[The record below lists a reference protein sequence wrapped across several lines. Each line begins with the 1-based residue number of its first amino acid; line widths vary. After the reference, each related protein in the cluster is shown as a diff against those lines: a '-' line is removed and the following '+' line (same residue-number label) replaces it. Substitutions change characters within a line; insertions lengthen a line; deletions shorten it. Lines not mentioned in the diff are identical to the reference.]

1 MKPLGSRISELRKG
15 RKMTQDELAIKMNV
29 SSQAVSKW
37 ENNLSIPDLP
47 ILIELADFFHV
58 SLDEL
63 VRPSAERVSY
73 IPEEQRKPEEE
84 LFLRIFVLSAEGDKV
99 KLNLP
104 FKIVRMAVEMGLAM
118 PQISGNVALEG
129 IDFNMILAMIDQGVL
144 GKLIE
149 VESADGDIVEIVVE

>member
-1 MKPLGSRISELRKG
+1 MKSLGSQISDLRKS

-47 ILIELADFFHV
+47 ILIELADFFHI

-63 VRPSAERVSY
+63 VRPSVERVSY

-84 LFLRIFVLSAEGDKV
+84 LFLRILVLSAEGDKV

-118 PQISGNVALEG
+118 PQISGNAALEG
-129 IDFNMILAMIDQGVL
+129 IDFNMILTMIDQGVL

>member
-1 MKPLGSRISELRKG
+1 MKSLGSQISELRKS

-47 ILIELADFFHV
+47 ILIELADFFHI

-63 VRPSAERVSY
+63 VRPSVERVSY

-84 LFLRIFVLSAEGDKV
+84 LFLRILVLSAEGDKV

-118 PQISGNVALEG
+118 PQISGNAALEG
-129 IDFNMILAMIDQGVL
+129 IDFNMILTMIDQGVL